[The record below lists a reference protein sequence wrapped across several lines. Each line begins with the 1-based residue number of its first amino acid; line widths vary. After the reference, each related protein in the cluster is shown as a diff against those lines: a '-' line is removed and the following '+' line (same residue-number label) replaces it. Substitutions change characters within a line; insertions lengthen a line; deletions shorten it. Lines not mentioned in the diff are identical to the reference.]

1 MRFIP
6 INEILNALAGKSNEF
21 PNCFYEQL
29 DPEMRQTFDDPYDN
43 GVSQK
48 VPADKVNSC
57 WANGAP
63 QYQEQK
69 WNGDKAFELAN
80 DIKARRAKIEEIKAA
95 QAAELER
102 EQKALEEAEK
112 QYHDELSHIRYVG
125 DDKTLQ
131 LLIPR
136 EKMFQLVKGLTDVI
150 NANKDAKSYK
160 VKITL

>member
-1 MRFIP
+1 MKNMRFIP
-6 INEILNALAGKSNEF
+6 LNEIIDALAGKSNGF

-29 DPEMRQTFDDPYDN
+29 DPEMRESHT
-43 GVSQK
+43 
-48 VPADKVNSC
+48 VPSENSNAC
-57 WANGAP
+57 WANGTP

-69 WNGDKAFELAN
+69 WNGDRAFELAN
-80 DIKARRAKIEEIKAA
+80 DIKARRAKIDEIKAA

-150 NANKDAKSYK
+150 NENKEAKSYK

>member
-6 INEILNALAGKSNEF
+6 LNDILNALAGKSTGF

-29 DPEMRQTFDDPYDN
+29 DPDVRPNDPYDN
-43 GVSQK
+43 GESQK
-48 VPADKVNSC
+48 EP
-57 WANGAP
+57 
-63 QYQEQK
+63 K

-95 QAAELER
+95 QQAELER

-112 QYHDELSHIRYVG
+112 QYHNELSHIRYVG
-125 DDKTLQ
+125 DDKQLQ

-150 NANKDAKSYK
+150 NGNKEAKSYK

>member
-1 MRFIP
+1 MKNMRFIP
-6 INEILNALAGKSNEF
+6 LNDILDLLGVKSTGF

-29 DPEMRQTFDDPYDN
+29 DPEMREPN
-43 GVSQK
+43 EI
-48 VPADKVNSC
+48 PAEKANSY
-57 WANGAP
+57 WANGTP
-63 QYQEQK
+63 QYQEPT

-80 DIKARRAKIEEIKAA
+80 DIKARREKIDEIKAA
-95 QAAELER
+95 QKAELER

-150 NANKDAKSYK
+150 NGNKEAKSYK

>member
-6 INEILNALAGKSNEF
+6 LNDILELLAGKSTGF

-29 DPEMRQTFDDPYDN
+29 DPDVRPTTKVPQVDPYDN
-43 GVSQK
+43 GESQR
-48 VPADKVNSC
+48 
-57 WANGAP
+57 
-63 QYQEQK
+63 QEPK

-95 QAAELER
+95 QQAELER

-112 QYHDELSHIRYVG
+112 QYHNELSHIRYVG
-125 DDKTLQ
+125 DDKQLE

-150 NANKDAKSYK
+150 NGNKEAKSYK

>member
-1 MRFIP
+1 MSNMRFIP
-6 INEILNALAGKSNEF
+6 LNDILELLSGKSTGF
-21 PNCFYEQL
+21 PSSFYEQV
-29 DPEMRQTFDDPYDN
+29 DPDFRP
-43 GVSQK
+43 
-48 VPADKVNSC
+48 
-57 WANGAP
+57 AP
-63 QYQEQK
+63 QTPQVDPGEPK

-80 DIKARRAKIEEIKAA
+80 DIKARRAKIDEIKAA
-95 QAAELER
+95 QKAELER

-125 DDKTLQ
+125 NDKELQ

-150 NANKDAKSYK
+150 NGNKEAKSYK

>member
-1 MRFIP
+1 MKNMRFIP
-6 INEILNALAGKSNEF
+6 LNDIIDALAGKSTGF

-29 DPEMRQTFDDPYDN
+29 DPEMREPNQAPNDPYDT
-43 GVSQK
+43 
-48 VPADKVNSC
+48 
-57 WANGAP
+57 P
-63 QYQEQK
+63 QYQEPK

-95 QAAELER
+95 QQAELER

-125 DDKTLQ
+125 NDKELQ

-150 NANKDAKSYK
+150 NGNKEAKSYK

>member
-6 INEILNALAGKSNEF
+6 LNEIIDALAGKSNGF

-29 DPEMRQTFDDPYDN
+29 DPEMRPDPYE
-43 GVSQK
+43 K
-48 VPADKVNSC
+48 KIPAENSNSC
-57 WANGAP
+57 WVNGTP

-69 WNGDKAFELAN
+69 WNGDRAFELAN
-80 DIKARRAKIEEIKAA
+80 DIKARRAKIDEIKAA
-95 QAAELER
+95 QQAELER

>member
-1 MRFIP
+1 MKNMRFIP
-6 INEILNALAGKSNEF
+6 LNEIIDALAGKSNGF

-29 DPEMRQTFDDPYDN
+29 DPEMRPNHD
-43 GVSQK
+43 
-48 VPADKVNSC
+48 VPAEKANSC
-57 WANGAP
+57 WANGTP

-69 WNGDKAFELAN
+69 WNGDRAFELAN
-80 DIKARRAKIEEIKAA
+80 DIKARRAKIDEIKAA
-95 QAAELER
+95 QQAELER

-150 NANKDAKSYK
+150 NENKDAKSYK

>member
-1 MRFIP
+1 MNNMRFIP
-6 INEILNALAGKSNEF
+6 LNDILELLTGKSTGF
-21 PNCFYEQL
+21 PNSFYEQV
-29 DPEMRQTFDDPYDN
+29 DPDVRPTN
-43 GVSQK
+43 K
-48 VPADKVNSC
+48 VPAEKANAC
-57 WANGAP
+57 WANGTP
-63 QYQEQK
+63 VYQEPK

-95 QAAELER
+95 QQAELER

-125 DDKTLQ
+125 DDKELQ

-136 EKMFQLVKGLTDVI
+136 EKMFQLVKGLSDVI
-150 NANKDAKSYK
+150 NGNKEAKSYK

>member
-1 MRFIP
+1 MNNMRFIP
-6 INEILNALAGKSNEF
+6 LNDILELLTGKSTGF
-21 PNCFYEQL
+21 PNSFYEQV
-29 DPEMRQTFDDPYDN
+29 DPELRPANT
-43 GVSQK
+43 
-48 VPADKVNSC
+48 VPAEKANEC
-57 WANGAP
+57 WANGTP
-63 QYQEQK
+63 KYQEPK

-95 QAAELER
+95 QQAELER

-112 QYHDELSHIRYVG
+112 QYHNELSHIRYVG
-125 DDKTLQ
+125 DDKQLE

-150 NANKDAKSYK
+150 NGNKEAKSYK

>member
-1 MRFIP
+1 MKNMRFIP
-6 INEILNALAGKSNEF
+6 LNEIIDALAGKSNGF

-29 DPEMRQTFDDPYDN
+29 DPEMREPN
-43 GVSQK
+43 K
-48 VPADKVNSC
+48 VPAEKANAC
-57 WANGAP
+57 WANGTP
-63 QYQEQK
+63 VYQEPK

-95 QAAELER
+95 QQAELER

-125 DDKTLQ
+125 DDKELQ

-150 NANKDAKSYK
+150 NGNKEAKSYK

>member
-1 MRFIP
+1 MKNMRFIP
-6 INEILNALAGKSNEF
+6 LNDILELLAGKSMGF
-21 PNCFYEQL
+21 PNSFYEQVDTEL
-29 DPEMRQTFDDPYDN
+29 RPATQTPQVDPYDN

-48 VPADKVNSC
+48 QP
-57 WANGAP
+57 
-63 QYQEQK
+63 K

-80 DIKARRAKIEEIKAA
+80 DIKARRAKIDEIKAA
-95 QAAELER
+95 QKAELER

-125 DDKTLQ
+125 DDKTLE

-150 NANKDAKSYK
+150 NGNKEAKSYK

>member
-1 MRFIP
+1 MNNTMRFIP
-6 INEILNALAGKSNEF
+6 LNDILELLTGKSTGF
-21 PNCFYEQL
+21 PNSFYEQV
-29 DPEMRQTFDDPYDN
+29 DPDVRPTN
-43 GVSQK
+43 K
-48 VPADKVNSC
+48 VPAEKANAC
-57 WANGAP
+57 WANGTP
-63 QYQEQK
+63 VYQEPK

-80 DIKARRAKIEEIKAA
+80 DIKARRAKIEGIKAA
-95 QAAELER
+95 QQAELER

-125 DDKTLQ
+125 DDKQLE

-150 NANKDAKSYK
+150 NGNKEAKSYK

>member
-6 INEILNALAGKSNEF
+6 LNDILNALAGKSTGF

-29 DPEMRQTFDDPYDN
+29 DPEMRPNAPIDDPYDN
-43 GVSQK
+43 GESQK
-48 VPADKVNSC
+48 EP
-57 WANGAP
+57 
-63 QYQEQK
+63 K

-95 QAAELER
+95 QQTELER

-125 DDKTLQ
+125 DDKQLQ

-150 NANKDAKSYK
+150 NGDKEAKSYK
-160 VKITL
+160 VTIHL

>member
-6 INEILNALAGKSNEF
+6 LNDILELLTGKSTGF

-29 DPEMRQTFDDPYDN
+29 DPEMRPATQTPQVDTYDN
-43 GVSQK
+43 GETK
-48 VPADKVNSC
+48 EP
-57 WANGAP
+57 
-63 QYQEQK
+63 K

-95 QAAELER
+95 QQAELER

-125 DDKTLQ
+125 NDKELQ

-136 EKMFQLVKGLTDVI
+136 EKMFQLVRGLTDVI
-150 NANKDAKSYK
+150 NGNN
-160 VKITL
+160 

>member
-1 MRFIP
+1 MQNTMRFIP
-6 INEILNALAGKSNEF
+6 LNDILELLTGKSTGF
-21 PNCFYEQL
+21 PSSFYEQV
-29 DPEMRQTFDDPYDN
+29 DPDVRPATN
-43 GVSQK
+43 K
-48 VPADKVNSC
+48 VPAEKANAC
-57 WANGAP
+57 WANGTP
-63 QYQEQK
+63 VYQEPK

-95 QAAELER
+95 QQAELER

-125 DDKTLQ
+125 NDKELQ

-150 NANKDAKSYK
+150 NGNKEAKSYK

>member
-1 MRFIP
+1 MNNMRFIP
-6 INEILNALAGKSNEF
+6 LNDILELLAGKSTGF

-29 DPEMRQTFDDPYDN
+29 DPDLRPATKAPQVDPYNN
-43 GVSQK
+43 GE
-48 VPADKVNSC
+48 P
-57 WANGAP
+57 
-63 QYQEQK
+63 K

-95 QAAELER
+95 QQAELER

-125 DDKTLQ
+125 DDKQLE

-150 NANKDAKSYK
+150 NGNKEAKSYK

>member
-1 MRFIP
+1 MKNMRFIP
-6 INEILNALAGKSNEF
+6 LNDILNALAGKSTGF

-29 DPEMRQTFDDPYDN
+29 DPEMRPQEPIDDPYDN
-43 GVSQK
+43 GVK
-48 VPADKVNSC
+48 EP
-57 WANGAP
+57 
-63 QYQEQK
+63 K

-80 DIKARRAKIEEIKAA
+80 DIKARRAKIDEIKAA
-95 QAAELER
+95 QKAELER

-125 DDKTLQ
+125 DDKQLQ

-150 NANKDAKSYK
+150 NGDKEAKSYK
-160 VKITL
+160 VTIHL

>member
-1 MRFIP
+1 MNNMRFIP
-6 INEILNALAGKSNEF
+6 LNDILELLAGKSTGF
-21 PNCFYEQL
+21 PNSFYEQV
-29 DPEMRQTFDDPYDN
+29 DPDVRPN
-43 GVSQK
+43 
-48 VPADKVNSC
+48 VPAEKANSC
-57 WANGAP
+57 WANGTP
-63 QYQEQK
+63 QYQEPK

-95 QAAELER
+95 QQAELER

-112 QYHDELSHIRYVG
+112 QYHNELSHIRYVG
-125 DDKTLQ
+125 DDKQLE

-150 NANKDAKSYK
+150 NGNKEAKSYK

>member
-6 INEILNALAGKSNEF
+6 LNDILELLAGKSTEF

-29 DPEMRQTFDDPYDN
+29 DPEMRPATQTTQVDPYNN
-43 GVSQK
+43 GE
-48 VPADKVNSC
+48 P
-57 WANGAP
+57 
-63 QYQEQK
+63 K

-95 QAAELER
+95 QQAELER

-125 DDKTLQ
+125 DDKQLE

-150 NANKDAKSYK
+150 NGNKEAKSYK

>member
-1 MRFIP
+1 MKNTMRFIP
-6 INEILNALAGKSNEF
+6 LNDILELLAGKSMGF
-21 PNCFYEQL
+21 PNSFYEQV
-29 DPEMRQTFDDPYDN
+29 DPELRPATQTPQVDPYDN
-43 GVSQK
+43 GESQK
-48 VPADKVNSC
+48 
-57 WANGAP
+57 
-63 QYQEQK
+63 QHK

-80 DIKARRAKIEEIKAA
+80 DIKARRAKIDEIKAA
-95 QAAELER
+95 QKAELER

-125 DDKTLQ
+125 DDKTLE

-150 NANKDAKSYK
+150 NGNKEAKSYK

>member
-1 MRFIP
+1 MNNTMRFIP
-6 INEILNALAGKSNEF
+6 LNDILELLTGKSTGF
-21 PNCFYEQL
+21 PNSFYEQV
-29 DPEMRQTFDDPYDN
+29 DPDLRPVTN
-43 GVSQK
+43 K
-48 VPADKVNSC
+48 VPAEKANAC
-57 WANGAP
+57 WANGTP
-63 QYQEQK
+63 QYQEPK

-95 QAAELER
+95 QQAELER

-125 DDKTLQ
+125 DDKQLE

-150 NANKDAKSYK
+150 NGNKEAKSYK

>member
-1 MRFIP
+1 MNNIRFIP
-6 INEILNALAGKSNEF
+6 LNDILELLAGKSTGF
-21 PNCFYEQL
+21 PSCFYEQL
-29 DPEMRQTFDDPYDN
+29 DPEMRPATQAPQVDSYDN
-43 GVSQK
+43 GE
-48 VPADKVNSC
+48 P
-57 WANGAP
+57 
-63 QYQEQK
+63 K

-80 DIKARRAKIEEIKAA
+80 DIKARRAKIDEIKAA
-95 QAAELER
+95 QKAELER

-125 DDKTLQ
+125 NDKELQ

-150 NANKDAKSYK
+150 NGNKEAKSYK

>member
-6 INEILNALAGKSNEF
+6 LNDILNALAGKSTGF

-29 DPEMRQTFDDPYDN
+29 DPEMRPQEPIDDPYDN
-43 GVSQK
+43 GVK
-48 VPADKVNSC
+48 EP
-57 WANGAP
+57 
-63 QYQEQK
+63 K

-80 DIKARRAKIEEIKAA
+80 DIKARRAKIDEIKAA
-95 QAAELER
+95 QKAELER

-125 DDKTLQ
+125 DDKQLQ

-150 NANKDAKSYK
+150 NGDKEAKSYK
-160 VKITL
+160 VTIHL

>member
-1 MRFIP
+1 MNNMRFIP
-6 INEILNALAGKSNEF
+6 LNDILELLTGKSTGF
-21 PNCFYEQL
+21 PNSFYEQV
-29 DPEMRQTFDDPYDN
+29 DPELRPATKTPQVDPYDN
-43 GVSQK
+43 GESK
-48 VPADKVNSC
+48 EP
-57 WANGAP
+57 
-63 QYQEQK
+63 K

-95 QAAELER
+95 QQAELER

-112 QYHDELSHIRYVG
+112 QYHNELSHIRYVG
-125 DDKTLQ
+125 DDKQLE

-150 NANKDAKSYK
+150 NGNKEAKSYK

>member
-1 MRFIP
+1 MQNMRFIP
-6 INEILNALAGKSNEF
+6 LNDILELLTGKSTGF
-21 PNCFYEQL
+21 PNSFYEQV
-29 DPEMRQTFDDPYDN
+29 DPDVRPTN
-43 GVSQK
+43 K
-48 VPADKVNSC
+48 VPAEKANAC
-57 WANGAP
+57 WANGTP
-63 QYQEQK
+63 VYQEPK

-95 QAAELER
+95 QQAELER

-125 DDKTLQ
+125 DDKQLE

-150 NANKDAKSYK
+150 NGNKEAKSYK

>member
-6 INEILNALAGKSNEF
+6 LNDILELLTGKSTGF
-21 PNCFYEQL
+21 PSSFYEQV
-29 DPEMRQTFDDPYDN
+29 DPDLRPATQAPIDN
-43 GVSQK
+43 GT
-48 VPADKVNSC
+48 
-57 WANGAP
+57 P
-63 QYQEQK
+63 QYQEPK

-95 QAAELER
+95 QQAELER

-112 QYHDELSHIRYVG
+112 QYHNELSHIRYVG
-125 DDKTLQ
+125 DDKQLE

-150 NANKDAKSYK
+150 NGNKEAKSYK

>member
-1 MRFIP
+1 MNNTMRFIP
-6 INEILNALAGKSNEF
+6 LNDILELLTGKSSGF
-21 PNCFYEQL
+21 PNSFYEQV
-29 DPEMRQTFDDPYDN
+29 DPDVRP
-43 GVSQK
+43 K
-48 VPADKVNSC
+48 VPAEKANAC
-57 WANGAP
+57 WANGTP
-63 QYQEQK
+63 VYQEPK

-95 QAAELER
+95 QQAELER

-125 DDKTLQ
+125 DDKQLE

-150 NANKDAKSYK
+150 NGNKEAKSYK

>member
-1 MRFIP
+1 MKNMRFIP
-6 INEILNALAGKSNEF
+6 LNDILNALAGKSTGF

-29 DPEMRQTFDDPYDN
+29 DPDVRPNNTETHW
-43 GVSQK
+43 
-48 VPADKVNSC
+48 VPSEKANAC
-57 WANGAP
+57 WANGTP
-63 QYQEQK
+63 QYQEPK

-80 DIKARRAKIEEIKAA
+80 DIKARRAKIDEIKAA
-95 QAAELER
+95 QQAELER

-125 DDKTLQ
+125 DDKQLQ

-150 NANKDAKSYK
+150 NGDKEAKSYK
-160 VKITL
+160 VTIHL